1 MMSWPTYDI
10 MRTRGSRAFGTLRR
24 PVFGGLFTI
33 SPNSETISSR
43 LSAAFVPKQVR
54 DNTESLHSDRQC
66 QMPVILLEPS
76 MNTVA
81 LISAI
86 QAVQLHEN
94 KYRKAV
100 QLSLFFIFLFCY
112 TWKFF
117 TRLLF
122 PPLLPCCIYSHAVVL
137 PVLHWWGPLY
147 SDQNVWY
154 QLKSGYYLVGA
165 RAKEI
170 SQLLFLL

>member
-100 QLSLFFIFLFCY
+100 QLSLFFIFFV
-112 TWKFF
+112 
-117 TRLLF
+117 LLH
-122 PPLLPCCIYSHAVVL
+122 LK
-137 PVLHWWGPLY
+137 VLHPPFIPATFALLY
-147 SDQNVWY
+147 LFSCSCTACIA
-154 QLKSGYYLVGA
+154 LM
-165 RAKEI
+165 RAPV
-170 SQLLFLL
+170 